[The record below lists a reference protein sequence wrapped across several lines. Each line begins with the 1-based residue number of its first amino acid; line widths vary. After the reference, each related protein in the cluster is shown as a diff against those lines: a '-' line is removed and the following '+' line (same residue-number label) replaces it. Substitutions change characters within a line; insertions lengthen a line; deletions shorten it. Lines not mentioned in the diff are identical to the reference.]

1 MVKLRVIEMR
11 ALDHPGGPNDVI
23 TKVLIREGG
32 QVVVVME
39 EEVEVEKEGGGGGG
53 GRRVKVRSCDPGRKR
68 IVNQRAQVASR
79 K

>member
-39 EEVEVEKEGGGGGG
+39 EEMEVEKEREEEEEEKAGGL
-53 GRRVKVRSCDPGRKR
+53 K
-68 IVNQRAQVASR
+68 
-79 K
+79 